1 MPIYE
6 YQSVDPDQ
14 GCQKCSTRFEV
25 IQQMNDEPLDECPHC
40 GCKVRRLISWCRANV
55 VESSEEYSRMESQV
69 REYEQQ
75 GMWSHAA
82 ELADS
87 HAEKAKDSQLKTRA
101 LDNYKKAGYDVD
113 STT

>member
-6 YQSVDPDQ
+6 YQSVVPEQ
-14 GCQKCSTRFEV
+14 GCQKCRIRFEV
-25 IQQMNDEPLDECPHC
+25 IQLIDEEPLVECPNC
-40 GCKVRRLISWCRANV
+40 GSKVKRLISWCRANV
-55 VESSEEYSRMESQV
+55 VESSEEYSRMENQV

-87 HAEKAKDSQLKTRA
+87 HAEKAQDSQLKTRA
-101 LDNYKKAGYDVD
+101 LENYKKAGYDVD

>member
-6 YQSVDPDQ
+6 YQSTDPEQ
-14 GCQKCSTRFEV
+14 GCHKCRIRFEV
-25 IQQMNDEPLDECPHC
+25 IQRMDDEPLADCPHC
-40 GCKVRRLISWCRANV
+40 GGKVRRLISWCRANV
-55 VESSEEYSRMESQV
+55 VESSEEYSRTENQV

-87 HAEKAKDSQLKTRA
+87 HAEKSQDSQLKTRA
-101 LDNYKKAGYDVD
+101 LENYKKAGYDVD
-113 STT
+113 SNT